1 MHAMLLAYRAVDE
14 HISKQEYRLPIPYG
28 RDQYETWMEI
38 EKSINVFDRQFN
50 RIEKFDARKFNDPDQ
65 HDRRERRMIEA
76 KN

>member
-1 MHAMLLAYRAVDE
+1 
-14 HISKQEYRLPIPYG
+14 
-28 RDQYETWMEI
+28 MEI